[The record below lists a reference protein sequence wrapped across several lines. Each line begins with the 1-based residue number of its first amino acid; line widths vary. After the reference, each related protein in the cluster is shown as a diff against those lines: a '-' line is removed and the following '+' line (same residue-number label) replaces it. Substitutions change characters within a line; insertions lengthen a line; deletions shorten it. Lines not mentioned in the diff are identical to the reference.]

1 MNAVILAVAV
11 MLALSL
17 LRVNVVLALFV
28 GALAG
33 GMIGGL
39 DIFQT
44 LEAFSRGLGG
54 GVGIAISYAML
65 GAFAVA
71 IARSGIPEWMAGK
84 IIRKVKSSS
93 NSHNNVKLK
102 YSLFLALVLMA
113 FASQNLIPI
122 HIAFIP
128 ILIPPLLSVFS
139 AMAIDRRQ
147 VVCLLTFGLT
157 ATYMIFPVGF
167 GSVYL
172 NQILGGNLQENG
184 LDIELSQMPLAMAIP
199 VLGMFMGLL
208 LAVFFSYRKSRT
220 YRVEETILIH
230 EQDVQLSKPAIITS
244 VIAIVLVL
252 VSQLITGSMVLAAAL
267 GFITMV
273 IGGVVCWREADE
285 VFNEGLRMMA
295 AFGFIMISAA
305 GFAEVLR
312 STGDIPELV
321 SQVQM
326 FVGGSQA
333 LAAILMLLVGLL
345 ITMGIGSSFSTVP
358 IIATLY
364 VPLGMELGFT
374 PLAIA
379 CLVGVAGALGDAGSP
394 VSESTIG
401 PTAGLN
407 VDGQHDHIRDSVI
420 PTFLH
425 FNIPM
430 IIFGWIAAMI
440 L

>member
-17 LRVNVVLALFV
+17 LRVNVVLALFI
-28 GALAG
+28 GAMAG
-33 GMIGGL
+33 GLIGGL
-39 DIFQT
+39 DIVQT

-65 GAFAVA
+65 GAFAMA
-71 IARSGIPEWMAGK
+71 IGRSGIPEWMAGK
-84 IIRKVKSSS
+84 IIRKVKDSD
-93 NSHNNVKLK
+93 NSQNNVKLK
-102 YSLFLALVLMA
+102 YSLFLTLVLMA
-113 FASQNLIPI
+113 FSSQNLIPI

-147 VVCLLTFGLT
+147 VACLITFGLT
-157 ATYMIFPVGF
+157 ATYMLFPIGF

-172 NQILGGNLQENG
+172 NQILGGNLHENG

-199 VLGMFMGLL
+199 VFGMFLGLL
-208 LAVFFSYRKSRT
+208 IAVFFSYRKPRA
-220 YRVEETILIH
+220 YRVEETLLIH
-230 EQDVQLSKPAIITS
+230 GQDVQLSKAAIITS
-244 VIAIVLVL
+244 AIAIVLVL
-252 VSQLITGSMVLAAAL
+252 VSQLMTGSMVLGAAM

-273 IGGVVCWREADE
+273 IGRVVYWREADE

-295 AFGFIMISAA
+295 VFGFIMISAA

-312 STGDIPELV
+312 STKDIPALV
-321 SQVQM
+321 SQVQI

-379 CLVGVAGALGDAGSP
+379 CLVGAAGALGDAGSP

>member
-17 LRVNVVLALFV
+17 LRVNVVLALFI
-28 GALAG
+28 GAMAG
-33 GMIGGL
+33 GLIGGL
-39 DIFQT
+39 DIVQT

-65 GAFAVA
+65 GAFAMA
-71 IARSGIPEWMAGK
+71 IGRSGIPEWMAGK
-84 IIRKVKSSS
+84 IIRKVKGS
-93 NSHNNVKLK
+93 NNSQNNVKLK
-102 YSLFLALVLMA
+102 YSLFLTLVLMA
-113 FASQNLIPI
+113 FSSQNLIPI

-147 VVCLLTFGLT
+147 VACLITFGLT
-157 ATYMIFPVGF
+157 ATYMLFPIGF

-172 NQILGGNLQENG
+172 NQILGGNLHENG

-199 VLGMFMGLL
+199 VFGMFLGLL
-208 LAVFFSYRKSRT
+208 IAVFFSYRKPRA
-220 YRVEETILIH
+220 YRVEETLLIH
-230 EQDVQLSKPAIITS
+230 GQDVQLSKAAIITS
-244 VIAIVLVL
+244 AIAIVLVL
-252 VSQLITGSMVLAAAL
+252 VSQLMTGSMVLGAAM

-273 IGGVVCWREADE
+273 IGRVVYWREADE

-295 AFGFIMISAA
+295 VFGFIMISAA

-312 STGDIPELV
+312 STKDIPALV
-321 SQVQM
+321 SQVQI

-379 CLVGVAGALGDAGSP
+379 CLVGAAGALGDAGSP

>member
-28 GALAG
+28 GAMAG
-33 GMIGGL
+33 GVIGGL
-39 DIFQT
+39 DIVQT

-84 IIRKVKSSS
+84 IIRKVKNSSS
-93 NSHNNVKLK
+93 SHSNLKLK
-102 YSLFLALVLMA
+102 YSLFLAIVLMA
-113 FASQNLIPI
+113 FSSQNLVPI

-139 AMAIDRRQ
+139 AMEIDRRQ
-147 VVCLLTFGLT
+147 VACLLTFGLT
-157 ATYMIFPVGF
+157 ATYMLLPIGF

-172 NQILGGNLQENG
+172 HQILGGNLQANG

-199 VLGMFMGLL
+199 VFGMFLGLL
-208 LAVFFSYRKSRT
+208 VAVFFSYRKPRK
-220 YRVEETILIH
+220 YRVEETLLIH

-244 VIAIVLVL
+244 LIAIVLVL
-252 VSQLITGSMVLAAAL
+252 ISQLMTGSMVLGAAL

-273 IGGVVCWREADE
+273 VGRVVCWREADE

-295 AFGFIMISAA
+295 VFGFIMISAA

-321 SQVQM
+321 SQVQTI
-326 FVGGSQA
+326 VGGSQG

-379 CLVGVAGALGDAGSP
+379 CLVGAAGAVGDAGSP

-425 FNIPM
+425 YNIPM

>member
-33 GMIGGL
+33 GVIGGL

-84 IIRKVKSSS
+84 IIRKVKNSN

-113 FASQNLIPI
+113 FSSQNLIPI

-167 GSVYL
+167 GNVYL

-199 VLGMFMGLL
+199 VLGMFLGLL

-230 EQDVQLSKPAIITS
+230 EQDIQLSKPAIITS

-252 VSQLITGSMVLAAAL
+252 VSQLTTGSMVLAAAL

-273 IGGVVCWREADE
+273 IGRVVCWREADE

>member
-11 MLALSL
+11 MLVLSL
-17 LRVNVVLALFV
+17 LRVNVVLALFI
-28 GALAG
+28 GAMAG

-39 DIFQT
+39 DIVQT

-65 GAFAVA
+65 GAFAMA

-84 IIRKVKSSS
+84 IIRTVKSSNS
-93 NSHNNVKLK
+93 SHNNVKLK
-102 YSLFLALVLMA
+102 YGLFLTMVLMA
-113 FASQNLIPI
+113 FSSQNLVPI

-147 VVCLLTFGLT
+147 VACLLTFGLT
-157 ATYMIFPVGF
+157 ATYMLFPIGF

-199 VLGMFMGLL
+199 VFGMFLGLL
-208 LAVFFSYRKSRT
+208 IAVFFSYRKPRA
-220 YRVEETILIH
+220 YRQAETLLIH
-230 EQDVQLSKPAIITS
+230 QQEVQLSKPVIITS
-244 VIAIVLVL
+244 VIAIAVLL
-252 VSQLITGSMVLAAAL
+252 VSQLLAGSMVLGAAL
-267 GFITMV
+267 GFIIMV
-273 IGGVVCWREADE
+273 IGRIVCWREADE

-295 AFGFIMISAA
+295 VFGFIMISAA

-321 SQVQM
+321 GQVQM
-326 FVGGSQA
+326 FVGNSQA

-379 CLVGVAGALGDAGSP
+379 CLVGAAGALGDAGSP

>member
-17 LRVNVVLALFV
+17 LRVNVVLALFI
-28 GALAG
+28 GAMAG
-33 GMIGGL
+33 GLIGGL
-39 DIFQT
+39 DIVQT

-65 GAFAVA
+65 GAFAMA
-71 IARSGIPEWMAGK
+71 IGRSGIPEWMAGK
-84 IIRKVKSSS
+84 IIRKVKGS
-93 NSHNNVKLK
+93 NNSQNNVKLK
-102 YSLFLALVLMA
+102 YSLFLTLVLMA
-113 FASQNLIPI
+113 FSSQNLIPI

-147 VVCLLTFGLT
+147 VACLITFGLT
-157 ATYMIFPVGF
+157 ATYMLFPIGF

-172 NQILGGNLQENG
+172 NQILGGNLHENG

-199 VLGMFMGLL
+199 VFGMFLGLL
-208 LAVFFSYRKSRT
+208 IAVFFSYRKPRA
-220 YRVEETILIH
+220 YRVEETLLIH
-230 EQDVQLSKPAIITS
+230 GQDVQLSKAAIITS
-244 VIAIVLVL
+244 AIAIVLVL
-252 VSQLITGSMVLAAAL
+252 VSQLMTGSMVLGAAM

-273 IGGVVCWREADE
+273 IGRVVYWREADE

-295 AFGFIMISAA
+295 VFGFIMISAA

-312 STGDIPELV
+312 STKDIPALV
-321 SQVQM
+321 SQVQI

-374 PLAIA
+374 PLAVA
-379 CLVGVAGALGDAGSP
+379 CLVGAAGALGDAGSP

>member
-33 GMIGGL
+33 GLTGGL
-39 DIFQT
+39 DIPQT

-54 GVGIAISYAML
+54 GVGIAMSYAML

-84 IIRKVKSSS
+84 IIRKVKSGGG
-93 NSHNNVKLK
+93 SHNSLKLK
-102 YSLFLALVLMA
+102 YGLFLAIVLMA
-113 FASQNLIPI
+113 FSSQNLVPV

-139 AMAIDRRQ
+139 AMKIDRRQ
-147 VVCLLTFGLT
+147 VACLLTFGLT
-157 ATYMIFPVGF
+157 ATYMLLPIGF

-172 NQILGGNLQENG
+172 NQILGGNLLANG

-199 VLGMFMGLL
+199 VFGMFLGMLV
-208 LAVFFSYRKSRT
+208 AVFFSYRKPRA
-220 YRVEETILIH
+220 YRVEETLLIH
-230 EQDVQLSKPAIITS
+230 EQDIKLSKPAIITS
-244 VIAIVLVL
+244 LIAVVLVL
-252 VSQLITGSMVLAAAL
+252 VSQLMTGSMVLGAAL

-273 IGGVVCWREADE
+273 IGRVVCWREADE
-285 VFNEGLRMMA
+285 VFTEGLKMMA

-321 SQVQM
+321 SQVQII
-326 FVGGSQA
+326 VGGSQGI
-333 LAAILMLLVGLL
+333 AAILMLLVGLL

-379 CLVGVAGALGDAGSP
+379 CLVGAAGAVGDAGSP

-425 FNIPM
+425 YNIPM
-430 IIFGWIAAMI
+430 VIFGWIAAMI